1 MKSMKR
7 FIMLKTIQCGKKIDI
22 NSKIFKIK

>member
-7 FIMLKTIQCGKKIDI
+7 FIMLKTIQYGKKIDI